1 MPQIEIT
8 TSDKYRARSAE
19 RINARMLGGWGRAY
33 ARQNQ
38 MLPYAGTSLTAAEV
52 EMLGRHLDARACS
65 ATQSEIT
72 SAALLSAIL
81 TTGRSAESFAGIPV
95 LCETANLPNAPCL
108 TIGAQWV
115 WWLEPGRPSS
125 EQKFRGVPEP
135 AQAKRGNLIALPCSV
150 RTRRLLEQMVAAPT
164 AGQTVFPWNSD
175 EAHDAAHKEIRKAA
189 VRSSLRLA
197 EGWLFQRLTEMENGD
212 TAVAAIITGN
222 VPLIAKTVIHY
233 TSVSDSMAVTILG
246 KALDGFDIVEPL
258 LNSGDEKR
266 YGSRYAPPIRD
277 LSNLLAQVRAP
288 LSIRRN
294 LRKKPIVAIHN
305 AMTLYTVLFYLIATC
320 ARPTRA
326 LLPSLDRIDPL
337 TGYQMLDDKP
347 SKDRPKTRLIWVSEE
362 CQEQLA
368 FYDSHLQ
375 TMYERYPQLVPD
387 GHDGSPYLIAD
398 DGSLQ
403 VLDRALLRRTL
414 RDKGWPYPSN
424 FARHF
429 VRSALIGRIS
439 SETLHAFFGHWHQ
452 GTEPWNKTAGLDP
465 LAYRAELKRAIT
477 ALCECCGLEPQRGL

>member
-8 TSDKYRARSAE
+8 SSDEYEAQSAD

-52 EMLGRHLDARACS
+52 EGLRQHLDARA
-65 ATQSEIT
+65 ARANNSEIT
-72 SAALLSAIL
+72 SAALLSAVL
-81 TTGRSAESFAGIPV
+81 TTGRSAGSFASIPV
-95 LCETANLPNAPCL
+95 LCDPENLPNAPCL
-108 TIGAQWV
+108 AIGSQWV
-115 WWLEPGRPSS
+115 WWLAPGRPSS
-125 EQKFRGVPEP
+125 EQKFPEGYEP
-135 AQAKRGNLIALPCSV
+135 AQARRGNLIALPCSV
-150 RTRRLLEQMVAAPT
+150 RTRRLLEQMASPPT
-164 AGQTVFPWNSD
+164 PGHPVFPWNSD

-189 VRSSLRLA
+189 IQSSLRLA
-197 EGWLFQRLTEMENGD
+197 EGWLFQRLSEMENGD
-212 TAVAAIITGN
+212 TAIAAIITGN
-222 VPLIAKTVIHY
+222 VPLVAKTVIHY
-233 TSVSDSMAVTILG
+233 TSVSASKAVTILG

-258 LNSGDEKR
+258 LNIGDEQH
-266 YGSRYAPPIRD
+266 YGSRYSPQARD
-277 LSNLLAQVRAP
+277 VSNLLAQIRAP
-288 LSIRRN
+288 LLMRRK
-294 LRKKPIVAIHN
+294 LRKKPIVAMHN

-347 SKDRPKTRLIWVSEE
+347 SKDQPKTRLIWVSEE

-375 TMYERYPQLVPD
+375 TMYQRYSQLVPD
-387 GHDGSPYLIAD
+387 DHDGSPYLIAD

-414 RDKGWPYPSN
+414 RAKGWPYPSN

-429 VRSALIGRIS
+429 VRSALIGTIS

-477 ALCECCGLEPQRGL
+477 ALCKRCGLEPQRGL